1 MNAAFRG
8 ETWHSSQHCV
18 GGDKFIFLLFQRSL
32 LFHNI
37 VCYWFGVK
45 RSASGTL
52 CPREQR
58 LQPGWPTGWCLPSE
72 TGLRVLSFQQFGEI
86 TFSWKQSSTPL
97 LTTSSRKS
105 SKLPLRAPP
114 ARRDPSTGKGWEA
127 PAEMGSS
134 RPWLPAPLPSS
145 AGAHTGA
152 QLDGQAL
159 AVGISSVC
167 KRESRSQADSHRLRQ
182 PVPHHEQRCSVC
194 CAGTGSGRI

>member
-37 VCYWFGVK
+37 VCFWFGVK

-52 CPREQR
+52 CPREQC
-58 LQPGWPTGWCLPSE
+58 LQPGWPMGWCLPSE
-72 TGLRVLSFQQFGEI
+72 TGFRVLSFQQFGEI
-86 TFSWKQSSTPL
+86 TFSWKQSTTPL

-114 ARRDPSTGKGWEA
+114 ALQRSLRGEGLGSASGDGQQPSMA
-127 PAEMGSS
+127 PGSS
-134 RPWLPAPLPSS
+134 PELCQCWCPRGCPARW
-145 AGAHTGA
+145 AGARCGH
-152 QLDGQAL
+152 QLCLQEGKQEP
-159 AVGISSVC
+159 GW
-167 KRESRSQADSHRLRQ
+167 Q
-182 PVPHHEQRCSVC
+182 
-194 CAGTGSGRI
+194 